1 MHLVRPEVF
10 EPIVPTPLRPWKR
23 GLVVA
28 SGVAELACA
37 VGLLAPTTR
46 RAAGRASAALLLAV
60 WPANVQM
67 SVDLGRRALEK
78 GDAAS
83 IATFV
88 VSVLRLPVQ
97 VPLVRAALHAR

>member
-1 MHLVRPEVF
+1 M
-10 EPIVPTPLRPWKR
+10 
-23 GLVVA
+23 A

-46 RAAGRASAALLLAV
+46 RVAGKASAALLLAV

-88 VSVLRLPVQ
+88 VSVVRLPVQ
-97 VPLVRAALHAR
+97 LPLVRAALHAR